1 VAAGFTVVYVTCVPA
16 AFFLVMAIFT
26 WQLFHWLLLSVLLV
40 PALIGL
46 GLFGLVK
53 GLIPTG
59 LLIGAVAAR
68 TPDLHWPKLLAAAT
82 VPLVD
87 LFLLRASV
95 LPHLIERG
103 SLMLMDHRALF
114 MLDTIAPAAAS
125 MLVTLAVPQRLVR
138 RLLGRQRVYEA
149 PAIGSQPPPSAR

>member
-1 VAAGFTVVYVTCVPA
+1 MGFAIVYVVCVPA
-16 AFFLVMAIFT
+16 AFFVVMAVFT

-40 PALIGL
+40 PALMGL
-46 GLFGLVK
+46 GLFGLLK

-59 LLIGAVAAR
+59 LLIGVIAAR

-82 VPLVD
+82 IPLVD

-114 MLDTIAPAAAS
+114 ALDTVAPAAAS
-125 MLVTLAVPQRLVR
+125 MLVAFAFPQRLVR
-138 RLLGRQRVYEA
+138 RLSGRRHDYEA

>member
-1 VAAGFTVVYVTCVPA
+1 MAVGFTVVYVACVPA
-16 AFFLVMAIFT
+16 AFFLVMAVFT
-26 WQLFHWLLLSVLLV
+26 WQLFHWLLLSILLV

-46 GLFGLVK
+46 GLFGLLK

-87 LFLLRASV
+87 LFLLRTSV
-95 LPHLIERG
+95 LPHMIERG

-114 MLDTIAPAAAS
+114 VLDTIAPAAAS
-125 MLVTLAVPQRLVR
+125 MFVTLAVPQRLVR
-138 RLLGRQRVYEA
+138 RLLGRQRCYEA